1 MHYVSEGVAAVNRSF
16 KVVVQVVDVHVAVAE
31 AAARCNVKIA
41 HNFIYAKISFDAAA
55 FLALGI

>member
-1 MHYVSEGVAAVNRSF
+1 MAAVNRSF